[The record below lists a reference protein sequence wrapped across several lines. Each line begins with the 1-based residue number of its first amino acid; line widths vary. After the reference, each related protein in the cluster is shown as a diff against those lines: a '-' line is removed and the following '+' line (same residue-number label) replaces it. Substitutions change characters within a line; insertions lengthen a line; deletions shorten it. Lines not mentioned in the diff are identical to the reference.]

1 MDDLKKKTI
10 ISTLSLF
17 FQSGYSAFLG
27 LVANLVLTI
36 LLSPA
41 IFGIYIATLSI
52 ISIFNYF
59 SDIGMAASLIQKK
72 EIDRN
77 DERTVF
83 TVQQLLIITLVI
95 IGFTLTKSIQ
105 NFYRLPSQG
114 ILLYHALLI
123 GFFLSSLK
131 TLPSIILE
139 RKIQFQKIVLVQ
151 IIENTCFY
159 LTVIILAI
167 LGWGLNSFSLA
178 VIIRSII
185 GVITIYIISP
195 WKPGVAFSFPSFKKL
210 VSFGLPFQTTSLLAL
225 VKDDL
230 ITLYLGKV
238 LGFQFLGYIGWA
250 KKWAESPIRIIMDSL
265 SRVLFPLFSR
275 FQNNIDQL
283 KRMVEKVIYY
293 QSAII
298 IPTTVGLAL
307 IMGKIVD
314 FIPKYYKWTPA
325 LPFFYLFC
333 LSALFSSYSTPFI
346 NLLNGLGKVKI
357 TFSFMIA
364 WTTATWILT
373 PILTFFFG
381 SLGFPIT
388 LVILSSSFII
398 VVIVTK
404 KTVNFSFGKNVYQFL
419 TASVVMSAIVFLF
432 SRLSISSGPSLLIS
446 IAGGIIAYLLT
457 LKLVFKVD
465 LLNEVRVIFS
475 LSRGPR
481 NGETLV

>member
-10 ISTLSLF
+10 LSTLSLF
-17 FQSGYSAFLG
+17 FQSGYSAALG
-27 LVANLVLTI
+27 FIANLVLTI
-36 LLSPA
+36 LLTPK
-41 IFGIYIATLSI
+41 IFGIYFTVLSLIAIL
-52 ISIFNYF
+52 NYF
-59 SDIGMAASLIQKK
+59 SDIGLAASLIQKK
-72 EIDRN
+72 DIDDN
-77 DERTVF
+77 EVATVF
-83 TVQQLLIITLVI
+83 TIQQLLILSI
-95 IGFTLTKSIQ
+95 IFIGWSATSTIMK
-105 NFYRLPSQG
+105 FYKLPIEGQY
-114 ILLYHALLI
+114 LYWALLI
-123 GFFLSSLK
+123 SFFLSSLK
-131 TLPSIILE
+131 TIPSIFLE

-151 IIENTCFY
+151 IVENTVFY
-159 LTVIILAI
+159 LSVIILA
-167 LGWGLNSFSLA
+167 LFGWGLNSFAMA
-178 VIIRSII
+178 VIFRAFI
-185 GVITIYIISP
+185 GVIIIYYLSP
-195 WKPGVAFSFPSFKKL
+195 WSIKIKIDLSILKKL
-210 VSFGLPFQTTSLLAL
+210 LSFGIPFQMSSFLAL

-230 ITLYLGKV
+230 LILYLGKV
-238 LGFQFLGYIGWA
+238 LGFQALGYIGWA